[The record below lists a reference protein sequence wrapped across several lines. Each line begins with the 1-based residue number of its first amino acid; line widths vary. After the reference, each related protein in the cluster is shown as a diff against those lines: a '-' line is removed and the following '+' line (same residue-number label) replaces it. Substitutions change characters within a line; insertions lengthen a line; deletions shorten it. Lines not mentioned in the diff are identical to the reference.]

1 MRKFLTFVSAAFITG
16 SMFAGGLVTNTNQSA
31 SWVRLPSRNASLE
44 TDAVYYN
51 PAGLMKLDNGFHF
64 SLNNQAIFQTRTIES
79 TYPYLNSGTYEGKVT
94 APLFPSVYAA
104 YKLDKLAFS
113 VGFMPIGGGG
123 GATYENGLP
132 SFEMSQSDLV
142 PALAASMGA
151 SAYDMDVYFKGSS
164 IFFGLQ
170 GAISYKINDW
180 ISIAAGARYVTAK
193 NTYEGYLRDVQVT
206 TGAGVMDASVIMAG
220 VAGQA
225 TTAATSTSNI
235 ITAVP
240 SAAGLTLAQAE
251 AATIINN
258 AQRQALEGAL
268 AGFGSP
274 TTITI
279 AQADAVFKGA
289 ARVYGNKSTLLADQ
303 EVEAEQTGTGITP
316 FFSINLTLFEN
327 LNLAVKYEM
336 ATKLE
341 LENKTAKDL
350 TTGFVNEDPEMPIT
364 RFPNGAKIR
373 SDMPA
378 MLAVGAELRLS
389 ESFKVNAGGNY
400 FFDKTAD
407 YGHFID
413 ETPQNSTDYPV
424 HIDNSE
430 IISENG
436 MSLQGGLEINLSDNF
451 LVSAGYVYANQGVN
465 SMYQSD
471 LTYGLATHT
480 IGAGGAFSIT
490 DNIKINFGGSYT
502 KYMDDSKNVDHFLG
516 SLNLLPKETYKKT
529 AMIFGLGLDLSFLA
543 IT

>member
-1 MRKFLTFVSAAFITG
+1 
-16 SMFAGGLVTNTNQSA
+16 
-31 SWVRLPSRNASLE
+31 
-44 TDAVYYN
+44 
-51 PAGLMKLDNGFHF
+51 
-64 SLNNQAIFQTRTIES
+64 
-79 TYPYLNSGTYEGKVT
+79 
-94 APLFPSVYAA
+94 
-104 YKLDKLAFS
+104 
-113 VGFMPIGGGG
+113 
-123 GATYENGLP
+123 
-132 SFEMSQSDLV
+132 
-142 PALAASMGA
+142 
-151 SAYDMDVYFKGSS
+151 MDVYFKGSS

-206 TGAGVMDASVIMAG
+206 TGAGVLDASVIMAG
-220 VAGQA
+220 VAGNA
-225 TTAATSTSNI
+225 TNAATSTSNI

-251 AATIINN
+251 AATIISNG
-258 AQRQALEGAL
+258 ARLALEGAL

-274 TTITI
+274 TTVTI

-289 ARVYGNKSTLLADQ
+289 ARIYGNKSTLLSDQ
-303 EVEAEQTGTGITP
+303 EAEAEQTGSGITP
-316 FFSINLTLFEN
+316 FFSVNITLLEN

-341 LENKTAKDL
+341 LENKTTKDL
-350 TTGFVNEDPEMPIT
+350 TTGFYNEDPEMPIT

-378 MLAVGAELRLS
+378 MLAIGAEFRLT
-389 ESFKVNAGGNY
+389 ESFKINAGGNY

-407 YGHFID
+407 YGHYID
-413 ETPQNSTDYPV
+413 QTPQNSTDYPV

-436 MSLQGGLEINLSDNF
+436 MSLQGGVELNLSDNF

-480 IGAGGAFSIT
+480 FGAGGAFSIT
-490 DNIKINFGGSYT
+490 DNIKIG
-502 KYMDDSKNVDHFLG
+502 
-516 SLNLLPKETYKKT
+516 
-529 AMIFGLGLDLSFLA
+529 IC
-543 IT
+543 